1 MLKNNE
7 NNNKNK
13 NIQKAKTKTNNI
25 LVNKKKFGPE
35 GYFGSLSKKF
45 FFQYSLV
52 PEESI
57 LCDIKINNSIKC
69 FFTTLKTY
77 QKEISS
83 KYFEEIKE
91 KINNDYDTEN
101 NDKIYLLLYL
111 DIKDDYIKFSSKEI
125 IENLKFMTQNQNIDN
140 YLELQKNN
148 SKEKEKDEIDK
159 KLEKN
164 EKDIIDINEFCILN
178 NIKLI
183 ISTNIEEC
191 IQCIYQLTTLKINI
205 KSLQNPKDNV
215 INNDTVID
223 ILCKIEGINKT
234 DAMILLNYYKSIKN
248 ICIATENNEKCNELN
263 ILPLN
268 YFNEIDDKKKKAI
281 YDVFHFPFKK
291 I

>member
-1 MLKNNE
+1 MLKNHS

-13 NIQKAKTKTNNI
+13 NIQKTKTKTNNI

-69 FFTTLKTY
+69 FFTTLKTF

-91 KINNDYDTEN
+91 KINNDYETDN
-101 NDKIYLLLYL
+101 NDKNYLLLYL
-111 DIKDDYIKFSSKEI
+111 DIKDDYIKYSSKEI

-205 KSLQNPKDNV
+205 KSLQSPKDNV
-215 INNDTVID
+215 INNDTVIE

-268 YFNEIDDKKKKAI
+268 YFTEIDDKKKKAI

>member
-83 KYFEEIKE
+83 KYYDEIKE

-125 IENLKFMTQNQNIDN
+125 IENLKFMTQSQNIDN
-140 YLELQKNN
+140 YLELQKIN

>member
-1 MLKNNE
+1 MFFYDF
-7 NNNKNK
+7 K
-13 NIQKAKTKTNNI
+13 NI
-25 LVNKKKFGPE
+25 
-35 GYFGSLSKKF
+35 SKRK
-45 FFQYSLV
+45 
-52 PEESI
+52 
-57 LCDIKINNSIKC
+57 
-69 FFTTLKTY
+69 
-77 QKEISS
+77 
-83 KYFEEIKE
+83 
-91 KINNDYDTEN
+91 
-101 NDKIYLLLYL
+101 NDKIYLLFYL
-111 DIKDDYIKFSSKEI
+111 DIKDDYIKYSSKEI

-140 YLELQKNN
+140 YLELQKDDF
-148 SKEKEKDEIDK
+148 KEEDEIDK

-164 EKDIIDINEFCILN
+164 EKDLIDINEFCILN

-183 ISTNIEEC
+183 LSTNIEEC

-205 KSLQNPKDNV
+205 KSLQNPKDNI

-268 YFNEIDDKKKKAI
+268 YFTEIDDKKKKAI

>member
-7 NNNKNK
+7 IYNKNK

-57 LCDIKINNSIKC
+57 FCDIKINNSIKC

-77 QKEISS
+77 QKELNS

-91 KINNDYDTEN
+91 KLNNDYDTEN

-111 DIKDDYIKFSSKEI
+111 DIKDDYIKYSTKEI
-125 IENLKFMTQNQNIDN
+125 IENLKFITQNQKIDN
-140 YLELQKNN
+140 YKELQKNN
-148 SKEKEKDEIDK
+148 SKEKDEIDK

-164 EKDIIDINEFCILN
+164 EKDLIDINEFCILN

-205 KSLQNPKDNV
+205 KSLQNPKDNI

-234 DAMILLNYYKSIKN
+234 EAMILLNYYKSIKN

>member
-1 MLKNNE
+1 MSKNCA
-7 NNNKNK
+7 NNKKNK
-13 NIQKAKTKTNNI
+13 NAQKTNNI

-35 GYFGSLSKKF
+35 GYFGNLTKKF

-52 PEESI
+52 SEESI

-77 QKEISS
+77 QKEINS
-83 KYFEEIKE
+83 KYFEEIKQ
-91 KINNDYDTEN
+91 KLINDYSSSQN
-101 NDKIYLLLYL
+101 NNKIYLLLYL

-125 IENLKFMTQNQNIDN
+125 IENLQFMTQ
-140 YLELQKNN
+140 
-148 SKEKEKDEIDK
+148 KEKEKENYINKNDSQKEDIEK

-183 ISTNIEEC
+183 ISTNFEEC
-191 IQCIYQLTTLKINI
+191 VQCIYQLTTLKINI
-205 KSLQNPKDNV
+205 KSLQNPKDNI

-223 ILCKIEGINKT
+223 VLCKIDGINKN
-234 DAMILLNYYKSIKN
+234 DAVILLNYYKSIKN
-248 ICIATENNEKCNELN
+248 ICIATENNELCAELN
-263 ILPLN
+263 ILPLSH
-268 YFNEIDDKKKKAI
+268 FSEIDDKKKKNI